1 MNPTLNESLLL
12 YCKAFRSLNR
22 NRSLGTYAPHKVV
35 LLLALLDLFEEDVY
49 TRNCIAP
56 SQKLQDCFERIWKSC
71 IISRHHC
78 NMAYPFYHLRQDG
91 FWQLVP
97 DNQADNSSPTL
108 GQLRDKGIHAQLN
121 TDLFMICQTSDGRLK
136 LRNVLNKI
144 LEEDG
149 QKTYLPVCPFCS
161 RDSIGDVLAENSLA
175 LAFYDRF
182 PVSQG
187 HTLIIPKRHVASF
200 FDLEPEEHNQIREL
214 GKQCRDIV
222 QQQFHP
228 DGFNIGVNVG
238 KSAGQSVFHCHI
250 HLIPRYLGDV
260 ANPRGGVRG
269 VIPAKQ
275 NY

>member
-1 MNPTLNESLLL
+1 M
-12 YCKAFRSLNR
+12 
-22 NRSLGTYAPHKVV
+22 V
-35 LLLALLDLFEEDVY
+35 
-49 TRNCIAP
+49 
-56 SQKLQDCFERIWKSC
+56 
-71 IISRHHC
+71 
-78 NMAYPFYHLRQDG
+78 
-91 FWQLVP
+91 
-97 DNQADNSSPTL
+97 
-108 GQLRDKGIHAQLN
+108 
-121 TDLFMICQTSDGRLK
+121 CQTSDGRLK
-136 LRNVLNKI
+136 LRDVLNQI

-149 QKTYLPVCPFCS
+149 QKAYLPACPFCS
-161 RDSIGDVLAENSLA
+161 RDSIGDVLVENSLA

-182 PVSQG
+182 PVSPG

-200 FDLEPEEHNQIREL
+200 FDLETEEHNQIREL
-214 GKQCRDIV
+214 GMQCRNIV